1 MIYKDVV
8 LIEDLLS
15 ESNQVIKS
23 VGDLFDYRSLLWKCL
38 GSLGSKRDHAVSHG
52 SQLVFH
58 VQPFTFKSGDAIDEL
73 RFLVL

>member
-8 LIEDLLS
+8 LIKDLLR
-15 ESNQVIKS
+15 ESYQVIKS
-23 VGDLFDYRSLLWKCL
+23 VRDLFNYRSLLGKCL
-38 GSLGSKRDHAVSHG
+38 RSLRSERDHAVSQG

-73 RFLVL
+73 RFLIL